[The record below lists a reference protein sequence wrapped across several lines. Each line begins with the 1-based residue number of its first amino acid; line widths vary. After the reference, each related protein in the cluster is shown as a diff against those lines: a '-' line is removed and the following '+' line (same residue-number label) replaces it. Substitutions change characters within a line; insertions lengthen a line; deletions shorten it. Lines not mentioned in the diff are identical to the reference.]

1 MRSSSWS
8 APDRRNAGNDTRTNT
23 RAHHHSS
30 IGCTLETHGA
40 VGKFESPQDDRRRIL
55 GVDGVH
61 DLGGLDGF
69 GPVEHKDEE
78 PLFEHNWERRVFRL
92 MIGSLRA
99 LGGPGGRFRH
109 SIERTAPEHYLSS
122 PYYEH
127 WLTGVTTMA
136 VESGFATQDEL
147 DRRAGDTFRSPAPIA
162 VCCPTISICAPNPAT
177 RSATTFVSGLAPAV
191 AYPRA
196 ALRAGQARHGRTRRR
211 RVQHRRHR
219 GPRWRIGSRPPLLR
233 ALHVTR
239 IVGDS

>member
-1 MRSSSWS
+1 M
-8 APDRRNAGNDTRTNT
+8 
-23 RAHHHSS
+23 
-30 IGCTLETHGA
+30 
-40 VGKFESPQDDRRRIL
+40 
-55 GVDGVH
+55 DGVH

-147 DRRAGDTFRSPAPIA
+147 DRRAGGHFPLSRRDRGVLPDDLNPRTEPRYAIGDDVRVRAWHPPGHTRAPRYVQGRLGTVVRVDGAFNIDDSRPTVADRSPTPSTPCASRHANRGAKPE
-162 VCCPTISICAPNPAT
+162 PTAT
-177 RSATTFVSGLAPAV
+177 SFTSTCSSAT
-191 AYPRA
+191 
-196 ALRAGQARHGRTRRR
+196 
-211 RVQHRRHR
+211 
-219 GPRWRIGSRPPLLR
+219 WRIRSDG
-233 ALHVTR
+233 
-239 IVGDS
+239 